1 MIIKRGNR
9 SPEKIIEDYRRKQ
22 EEYKNYPSPD
32 KEPPDE
38 WHKDT
43 IK

>member
-1 MIIKRGNR
+1 MTNEAI
-9 SPEKIIEDYRRKQ
+9 EVQKIIEDYRRKQ

-38 WHKDT
+38 WHERHY
-43 IK
+43 